1 MTVDEAA
8 HEAARRADGV
18 TDEVV
23 EFVVNLTWEAIP
35 AAVIRIAKEHILDTF
50 GVTLA
55 GSKEA
60 CAQIVRETL
69 VLGDG
74 NATVVGTLDQR
85 PTYLAALANGVA
97 SHALD
102 YDDTQLSTSP
112 EAVYGLLTHP
122 STPVFSA
129 AVAVAEA
136 IGASGQQLL
145 VAYCAGVEVACRVA
159 DAINPRHYQA
169 GFHSTGTIGTI
180 GAAAAAGRLLGLDR
194 DQLATA
200 IGIAASMA
208 SGLRENFGTM
218 TKPLHAGRAASN
230 GVAAAYLAQNGFTAS
245 KHILEARRG
254 FFSAAGGGFLTDKI
268 VGCLGKPFFL
278 ESPGVSIKPY
288 PSGSLSHPGQDVIL
302 ELVRAHDIT
311 PEQVERVE
319 VGTNSNVL
327 NALIYPRPTTDLEGK
342 FSLEYCMA
350 AALIYRK
357 AGLREFTDEAV
368 NDPRIQA
375 ILPRM
380 IVRVDPDLEQMGY
393 QHVRTRVKV
402 ITRDGREYSGEAEW
416 AKGYPLKPMTQE
428 ELEGKFLECA
438 ETVLSREQAL
448 AALAAIKAIETAPG
462 VGQLMATL
470 RTSSA
475 AAYVH
480 TSSTLA
486 E

>member
-1 MTVDEAA
+1 MSSKDHSAA
-8 HEAARRADGV
+8 V
-18 TDEVV
+18 TDEVTT
-23 EFVVNLTWEAIP
+23 FALALTWEDLP
-35 AAVIRIAKEHILDTF
+35 AEVVRIAKEHILDTF

-55 GSKEA
+55 GSREA
-60 CAQIVRETL
+60 CARIVRQTL
-69 VLGDG
+69 VLGEG
-74 NATVVGTLDQR
+74 PASVVGTSERR
-85 PTYLAALANGVA
+85 PAYLAALANGVA

-122 STPVFSA
+122 STPVLSA
-129 AVAVAEA
+129 ATAVAEEVE
-136 IGASGQQLL
+136 ASGKQLL
-145 VAYCAGVEVACRVA
+145 VAYCAGVEIACRVA

-180 GAAAAAGRLLGLDR
+180 GAAAAAGLLLGLTHA
-194 DQLATA
+194 QMATA

-230 GVAAAYLAQNGFTAS
+230 GVAAALLARSGFTAS
-245 KHILEARRG
+245 QHILEARRG
-254 FFSAAGGGFLTDKI
+254 FFSAAGGGFDPEKI

-288 PSGSLSHPGQDVIL
+288 PSGSLSHPGQDLIL
-302 ELVRAHDIT
+302 DIVRTHDLT

-350 AALIYRK
+350 AALVYRK
-357 AGLREFTDEAV
+357 AGLQEFTDQAV

-375 ILPRM
+375 LLPRM
-380 IVRVDPDLEQMGY
+380 MVRVDPELEQMGY
-393 QHVRTRVKV
+393 QHVRTRVRV
-402 ITRDGREYSGEAEW
+402 VTRDGHEYAGEAEW
-416 AKGYPLKPMTQE
+416 AKGYPRKPLPQE

-438 ETVLSREQAL
+438 QTVLSQHQAVVALEAIKQVENVADIEQVLATMRAPAEAL
-448 AALAAIKAIETAPG
+448 AQAHFP
-462 VGQLMATL
+462 VPQ
-470 RTSSA
+470 SA
-475 AAYVH
+475 A
-480 TSSTLA
+480 